1 MMNLA
6 VRTKQGF
13 TSRKMPPDLGYVKVF
28 YFTLERNDWVYSCVN
43 FVCVRP
49 KQFSVYLIN
58 LILSTHPMVL
68 YPSKMESTRSFSEGH
83 LERMQ
88 SSEAHQL

>member
-13 TSRKMPPDLGYVKVF
+13 TSRKMPPDLGYVKVLS

-43 FVCVRP
+43 FVCD
-49 KQFSVYLIN
+49 QSYFE
-58 LILSTHPMVL
+58 HP
-68 YPSKMESTRSFSEGH
+68 PHGIISFKNGKYKVI
-83 LERMQ
+83 Q
-88 SSEAHQL
+88 